1 MDAATAL
8 SVELTVMSKLLDL
21 EEFEIVEVKQERATR
36 TRTFT
41 VVPKVAVGLCPHCHA
56 VTDQRH
62 LCRDRTL
69 LDLPMGGWRT
79 ELLVRVW
86 QFHCS
91 ACDRFFTPCFAALG
105 EGTHATGR
113 LLERL
118 EQLIG
123 QSDICAAAR
132 FFGIPEKTAEGWYYQ
147 HVQRQQ
153 QRPPLPLEPVRSL
166 GIDELSLKK
175 DTGNTAAC

>member
-1 MDAATAL
+1 MDAATA
-8 SVELTVMSKLLDL
+8 SPVELAAISQLLDL
-21 EEFEIVEVKQERATR
+21 EEFEIVEIKQERATR

-41 VVPKVAVGLCPHCHA
+41 VVPKMAVGLCPHCHA
-56 VTDQRH
+56 VCDQRH
-62 LCRDRTL
+62 LCRDRIV
-69 LDLPMGGWRT
+69 LDMPMGGWRT

-105 EGTHATGR
+105 EGTHATER

-132 FFGIPEKTAEGWYYQ
+132 FFAIPEKTAEGWYYQ
-147 HVQRQQ
+147 HLQRKQL
-153 QRPPLPLEPVRSL
+153 PPAPLQPVRSL